1 MLVNAKGQSVKALTP
16 NLDSIAAI
24 VIVLIKE
31 TRIVMTTMPMWT
43 TMISLLVLLWS
54 IVHWVLFG
62 TVDTTI
68 SSNSKSNPSIVMTWI
83 HDVLPKDDNNG
94 EEVANTCSESIL
106 FPTFTTNGKGI
117 SCYCQ
122 IVIRISIIQKMNINI
137 PTTQTIPNL
146 NETLSQKI
154 QNWWTAISKNLRR
167 LKRQSIDAQLDAILA
182 KVRVACNQC
191 GIDVLRQRP
200 SPPANDDERQKLGTT
215 QW

>member
-1 MLVNAKGQSVKALTP
+1 
-16 NLDSIAAI
+16 
-24 VIVLIKE
+24 
-31 TRIVMTTMPMWT
+31 
-43 TMISLLVLLWS
+43 
-54 IVHWVLFG
+54 
-62 TVDTTI
+62 
-68 SSNSKSNPSIVMTWI
+68 MTWI

-154 QNWWTAISKNLRR
+154 QN
-167 LKRQSIDAQLDAILA
+167 
-182 KVRVACNQC
+182 
-191 GIDVLRQRP
+191 
-200 SPPANDDERQKLGTT
+200 
-215 QW
+215 